1 MHKSRVD
8 FLLWVTRLTFEISLP
23 GTYNK
28 GSSMHRRPNMTETAE
43 KKSFFQTVCALAIPV
58 ALQSMLQA
66 SFSIVDQIMIGQLGS
81 VSIAGVGLAGKF
93 SSVYS
98 VIVSALGTVA
108 GIMISQYMG
117 QENRREVKRSFTVNL
132 LFMAALACVFTLL
145 CALFPVQIM
154 GLYSK
159 DRETVLSAAAYLSI
173 ISATFLPL
181 AGATMLSTLF
191 RCMEKAALPLY
202 ASIGA
207 AVTNTALNY
216 LLIFGKLGLPALG
229 AEGAALATVVSQTV
243 NFAVMLLLMFK
254 QRKLFAPALKE
265 KAGFSGFNWKQYAA
279 MLLPLLVCEFMW
291 SLGENVYAV
300 IYGHIGTDAMAA
312 MTLINPVQ
320 GLMIGALCG
329 LSQAAG
335 ILIGKLL
342 GNGEYDSAYKA
353 GKKLLL
359 YGFVGSVFLSV
370 LIVLVSPFYVKIYR
384 VDETVRHLTTQILL
398 AYALVAP
405 FKVENMILGGGVI
418 RSGGRTEF
426 VMAIDLIGTWL
437 FGVPLGLLSA
447 FLFKLSIPW
456 VYFILSLEECVR
468 FGLSLAVFKRK
479 RWMRSLKA

>member
-1 MHKSRVD
+1 
-8 FLLWVTRLTFEISLP
+8 
-23 GTYNK
+23 
-28 GSSMHRRPNMTETAE
+28 MTETAE

-229 AEGAALATVVSQTV
+229 AEGAALATVVSQAV
-243 NFAVMLLLMFK
+243 NFAVMLLLMFRH
-254 QRKLFAPALKE
+254 RKLLAPALKE
-265 KAGFSGFNWKQYAA
+265 KTGFSGFNWKQYTA

-291 SLGENVYAV
+291 SLGENVYAM
-300 IYGHIGTDAMAA
+300 IYGHIGTDATAA
-312 MTLINPVQ
+312 MTLINPAQ

-359 YGFVGSVFLSV
+359 YGFAGSVFLSII
-370 LIVLVSPFYVKIYR
+370 IVLTSPF
-384 VDETVRHLTTQILL
+384 
-398 AYALVAP
+398 
-405 FKVENMILGGGVI
+405 
-418 RSGGRTEF
+418 
-426 VMAIDLIGTWL
+426 
-437 FGVPLGLLSA
+437 
-447 FLFKLSIPW
+447 
-456 VYFILSLEECVR
+456 
-468 FGLSLAVFKRK
+468 
-479 RWMRSLKA
+479 

>member
-1 MHKSRVD
+1 
-8 FLLWVTRLTFEISLP
+8 
-23 GTYNK
+23 
-28 GSSMHRRPNMTETAE
+28 MTETAE
-43 KKSFFQTVCALAIPV
+43 KKSFFKTVCALAIPV

-154 GLYSK
+154 GLYSR

-207 AVTNTALNY
+207 AVTNTVLNY
-216 LLIFGKLGLPALG
+216 VLIFGKLGFPAMG
-229 AEGAALATVVSQTV
+229 AEGAALATVVSQAV
-243 NFAVMLLLMFK
+243 NFTVMLLLMFR
-254 QRKLFAPALKE
+254 QRKLFDPALRE
-265 KAGFSGFNWKQYAA
+265 KAGFSGFNWMQYAA
-279 MLLPLLVCEFMW
+279 MLLPLLICEFMW

-342 GNGEYDSAYKA
+342 GNGDYDNAYKA
-353 GKKLLL
+353 GKKLLV
-359 YGFVGSVFLSV
+359 YGFAGSVFLSV
-370 LIVLVSPFYVKIYR
+370 LIVLTSPFYVKIYR

-398 AYALVAP
+398 AYALIAP
-405 FKVENMILGGGVI
+405 FKVGNMILGGGVI

>member
-1 MHKSRVD
+1 
-8 FLLWVTRLTFEISLP
+8 
-23 GTYNK
+23 
-28 GSSMHRRPNMTETAE
+28 MTETAE

-229 AEGAALATVVSQTV
+229 AEGAALATVVSQAV
-243 NFAVMLLLMFK
+243 NFAVMLLLM
-254 QRKLFAPALKE
+254 
-265 KAGFSGFNWKQYAA
+265 
-279 MLLPLLVCEFMW
+279 
-291 SLGENVYAV
+291 
-300 IYGHIGTDAMAA
+300 
-312 MTLINPVQ
+312 
-320 GLMIGALCG
+320 
-329 LSQAAG
+329 
-335 ILIGKLL
+335 
-342 GNGEYDSAYKA
+342 
-353 GKKLLL
+353 
-359 YGFVGSVFLSV
+359 
-370 LIVLVSPFYVKIYR
+370 
-384 VDETVRHLTTQILL
+384 
-398 AYALVAP
+398 
-405 FKVENMILGGGVI
+405 
-418 RSGGRTEF
+418 
-426 VMAIDLIGTWL
+426 
-437 FGVPLGLLSA
+437 
-447 FLFKLSIPW
+447 
-456 VYFILSLEECVR
+456 
-468 FGLSLAVFKRK
+468 
-479 RWMRSLKA
+479 